1 MTRRPF
7 VHPSRQRPAGLAL
20 LVLASLAQSG
30 CQPAR
35 PGPSTTAAASPA
47 TIDVVAVRPS
57 LDSGDLFLTFL
68 EPAVDAPVI
77 ARSDGI
83 VRSVLAREG
92 QRVGRG
98 QALARLDAEEQ
109 RLEVD
114 YVGALA
120 AQARAELERAEKGA
134 QGQWVSRQTLD
145 AARAKAAATRAD
157 LELAQLALERRTL
170 RAPVAGIVWQV
181 RAEVHRPVR
190 TSDVLFRVTEPGRL
204 RAELFL
210 PAALRARVHAGD
222 LATFVPVSD
231 AAGAAIP
238 GKVAMVSPIVDP
250 ATARFRVVVETSQGP
265 QGLAGTSVRVR
276 LGAAGAGPEGA
287 GPDASAPG
295 VGALLPRGALLEK
308 DGDRLF
314 VWRVAGGHAA
324 RVPVELGAS
333 RPDGYEVLEG
343 LAPGD
348 LVRAAGAPLP
358 AGGAVVTPRLV
369 DAGAT
374 PAVPR

>member
-1 MTRRPF
+1 M
-7 VHPSRQRPAGLAL
+7 
-20 LVLASLAQSG
+20 
-30 CQPAR
+30 
-35 PGPSTTAAASPA
+35 
-47 TIDVVAVRPS
+47 RPS

-83 VRSVLAREG
+83 VQSVLAREG
-92 QRVGRG
+92 QRVARG

-109 RLEVD
+109 RLEVE

-120 AQARAELERAEKGA
+120 AQAKAELERAEKGA
-134 QGQWVSRQTLD
+134 QGQWISRQTLD

-170 RAPVAGIVWQV
+170 RAPVGGIVWQV
-181 RAEVHRPVR
+181 RAEAHRPVK

-222 LATFVPVSD
+222 AATFVPVSD
-231 AAGAAIP
+231 AGRAPVP
-238 GKVAMVSPIVDP
+238 GRIALVSPIVDP
-250 ATARFRVVVETSQGP
+250 ATARFRVVIETQQAP
-265 QGLAGTSVRVR
+265 EGLAGTSVRVR
-276 LGAAGAGPEGA
+276 LATAGDSTGMNAG
-287 GPDASAPG
+287 
-295 VGALLPRGALLEK
+295 GALLPRGALLER
-308 DGDRLF
+308 DGGRLY
-314 VWRVAGGHAA
+314 VWRVADRRAV

-333 RPDGYEVLEG
+333 RPDGYEVLNG

-348 LVRAAGAPLP
+348 LVCAAGSPVP
-358 AGGAVVTPRLV
+358 GGATNLTPRLV
-369 DAGAT
+369 DA
-374 PAVPR
+374 AVNGR